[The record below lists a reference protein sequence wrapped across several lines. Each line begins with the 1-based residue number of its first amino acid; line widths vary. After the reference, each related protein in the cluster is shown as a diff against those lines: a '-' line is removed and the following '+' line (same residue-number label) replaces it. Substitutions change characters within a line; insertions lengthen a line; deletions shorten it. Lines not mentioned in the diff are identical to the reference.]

1 MEVKKGGKNVNKEEI
16 TDANVVEGPSSQN
29 ESPVAVYDRSKM
41 YGWTPDDTFI
51 ITGDQFGAIINVI
64 RAISS
69 IIPVDLIQAAS
80 SSIEVVMKNAVER
93 GIVKE
98 MPNK

>member
-1 MEVKKGGKNVNKEEI
+1 MEVKKGGKNVNKDELEP
-16 TDANVVEGPSSQN
+16 VLQN

-41 YGWTPDDTFI
+41 YGWTPDDTFV

-64 RAISS
+64 RAISN
-69 IIPVDLIQAAS
+69 IIPVELIQAAS
-80 SSIEVVMKNAVER
+80 VSIEKVMQHAVET
-93 GIVKE
+93 GVAKE